1 MGKADV
7 RGVENNCTL
16 GSGEGGRE
24 NEGEGSS
31 DESHCWVC
39 GCVCCVEEGEGRATT
54 DEGETNFGRQT
65 NNKQQVSYT
74 GENVL
79 ALHYKFS

>member
-1 MGKADV
+1 MLRTIVLWAAARAAERTREKAAAMNLIV
-7 RGVENNCTL
+7 
-16 GSGEGGRE
+16 
-24 NEGEGSS
+24 
-31 DESHCWVC
+31 
-39 GCVCCVEEGEGRATT
+39 GCVGVCCVEEGEGRATT